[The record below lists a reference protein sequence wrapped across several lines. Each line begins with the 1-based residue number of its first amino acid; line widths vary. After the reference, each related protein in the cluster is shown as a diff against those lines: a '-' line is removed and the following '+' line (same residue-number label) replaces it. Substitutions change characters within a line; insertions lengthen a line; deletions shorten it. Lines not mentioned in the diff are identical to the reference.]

1 MIPKKKKDKEEESPV
16 IAAFNRSI
24 EARKSS
30 IVKAIE
36 ILVQDYYERLTKD
49 DFGRAT
55 DALSDEV
62 KASVFITLPVK
73 DMRDRWLERHASIVL
88 I

>member
-1 MIPKKKKDKEEESPV
+1 MPKKKKEKEDDSPV
-16 IAAFNRSI
+16 VTAIKQSI

-30 IVKAIE
+30 IIKAIE
-36 ILVQDYYERLTKD
+36 LLAEEYYERLTED

-55 DALSDEV
+55 DTLSDEV

-73 DMRDRWLERHASIVL
+73 DMRDRWLERHARIVL

>member
-1 MIPKKKKDKEEESPV
+1 MPKKKKDKEEDSPLV
-16 IAAFNRSI
+16 TAINRSI
-24 EARKSS
+24 EARKTS
-30 IVKAIE
+30 IIKAIE
-36 ILVQDYYERLTKD
+36 ILAEEYYKRLTED

-62 KASVFITLPVK
+62 KASVFITIAIK
-73 DMRDRWLERHASIVL
+73 DIKDSWLERHASITL

>member
-1 MIPKKKKDKEEESPV
+1 MLKKKKDKEEDSLV

-24 EARKSS
+24 EAQKSS

-36 ILVQDYYERLTKD
+36 ILVQDYRERLTED

-55 DALSDEV
+55 DTLSDEV
-62 KASVFITLPVK
+62 KASVFITLLVK
-73 DMRDRWLERHASIVL
+73 ERERWLERHASIA
-88 I
+88 II